1 MPTLI
6 LWISAEQ
13 PLWAKQVTKLG
24 VGTSERFSIATPE
37 SIRAGLQTV
46 LAPEYR
52 RRAARIARQMTTPRD
67 SVAAAADLVE
77 AAARDTRSSAA
88 QVAHAGRYQPTRSD
102 EMVSAAVDIA
112 RCEVMPDR
120 AHQQMIRFDAI
131 HPYDRRIPVA
141 E

>member
-67 SVAAAADLVE
+67 SVEAAADLVE
-77 AAARDTRSSAA
+77 AAARDSRAA
-88 QVAHAGRYQPTRSD
+88 AIPVAHTGRYQPIRRHET
-102 EMVSAAVDIA
+102 VSAAVDIA
-112 RCEVMPDR
+112 RCEVVPNR
-120 AHQQMIRFDAI
+120 ANQQVIRFDAI